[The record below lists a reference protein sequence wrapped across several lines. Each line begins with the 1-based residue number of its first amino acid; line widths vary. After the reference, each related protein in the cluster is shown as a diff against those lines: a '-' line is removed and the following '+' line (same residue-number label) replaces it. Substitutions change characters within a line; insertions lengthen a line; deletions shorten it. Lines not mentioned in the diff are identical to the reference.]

1 MGQKGIIM
9 NNKTMKKIH
18 IILLFAVLAA
28 GVVLTGQRESKAA
41 VKLSAKKV
49 TFAKPEKG
57 SKTIT
62 IKGVKKSN
70 IKKLTVTP
78 SNDMIV
84 KATKKG
90 KNKFVLKARYAGD
103 TTVSVNIEYKKPVK
117 GYYSFYGTVNV
128 KVKGTSK
135 IPIKTVKDLTSM
147 MDYNDKWVY
156 VLKND
161 LDLSG
166 VKLPLKN
173 KWGENLSLSNTTLD
187 GDGHTI
193 KNLNGPFL
201 CSLGGTLKNIKFVN
215 FKIDCKNT
223 DKTELRDAISKGGAA
238 ALIQYTS
245 VATIKNCSVQGSIK
259 LTFVGDDNFDSESYG
274 QIHYL
279 QYVGGL
285 VGRNQSHATIENCV
299 SDVDITLDWRESTDA
314 SKNPCVGGIC
324 GENGGS
330 EYYTNNIKS
339 CANTGDII
347 TYSAGCFLGGITGYS
362 IYGNYENCLNTG
374 SIYNHDP
381 YTGEKEDINWY
392 YGGLVGWETGHSTWK
407 NSLNSGN
414 VGCGIGGNVSPT
426 QALFTENKIAFENV
440 YNEEYKTVKLFH
452 YYDPVEIAGVHNV
465 SGADMTSQASFGDF
479 DFAKV
484 WTMTAEGPRLK
495 NVY

>member
-1 MGQKGIIM
+1 MIM
-9 NNKTMKKIH
+9 NNKTMKKAIS
-18 IILLFAVLAA
+18 IALSAALAVSGL
-28 GVVLTGQRESKAA
+28 VSSPESKAA

-62 IKGVKKSN
+62 IKGVKTSN

-173 KWGENLSLSNTTLD
+173 KWGENLTLSNTTLD

-201 CSLGGTLKNIKFVN
+201 CGLGGTLKNIKFVN

-223 DKTELRDAISKGGAA
+223 DKTELRDAISKGGAV

-279 QYVGGL
+279 QHVGGL

-330 EYYTNNIKS
+330 EYFTNTIKQCMNS
-339 CANTGDII
+339 GDIV
-347 TYSAGCFLGGITGYS
+347 TYGASAFVGGISGMNGYAA
-362 IYGNYENCLNTG
+362 YENCINTG
-374 SIYNHDP
+374 SIVNYGYISSD
-381 YTGEKEDINWY
+381 KEDRTTH
-392 YGGLVGWETGHSTWK
+392 YGGLIGWNADTASWK
-407 NSLNSGN
+407 NCINAGKA
-414 VGCGIGGNVSPT
+414 GFGIDGQPCSDSASVMGVY
-426 QALFTENKIAFENV
+426 ENV
-440 YNEEYKTVKLFH
+440 YNLQDKTVYMFNYL
-452 YYDPVEIAGVHNV
+452 VEPFEVKGTHGITGSELLSKETFV
-465 SGADMTSQASFGDF
+465 GFDF
-479 DFAKV
+479 DKV
-484 WTMTAEGPRLK
+484 WTMTEEGPRLK